1 MLEAASAAGSECC
14 ELPPSAAA
22 APPCRW
28 RRCVDLGCGT
38 GLMGPLLRNHVADSL
53 VGVDLSAGMVVH
65 ARDRGCYDDL
75 AVGEL
80 VEYLQQ
86 LKAGRRPWRF

>member
-1 MLEAASAAGSECC
+1 M
-14 ELPPSAAA
+14 
-22 APPCRW
+22 
-28 RRCVDLGCGT
+28 
-38 GLMGPLLRNHVADSL
+38 ADSL